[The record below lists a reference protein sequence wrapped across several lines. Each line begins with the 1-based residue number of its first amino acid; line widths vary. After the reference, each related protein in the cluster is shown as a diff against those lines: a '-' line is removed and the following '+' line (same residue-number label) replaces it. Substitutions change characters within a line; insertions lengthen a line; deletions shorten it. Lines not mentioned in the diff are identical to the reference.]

1 MQQRQVARERAWTT
15 PERPVSSP
23 GRSGKML
30 RGRAWEVACSLMLLP
45 AVACAVWNADLMRMA
60 LGAFGAAP
68 GPILQRWLILG
79 VLLTATALWH
89 RWSRQQM
96 RRSRWLVSLVVSAII
111 AFCTTVVRARDVQ
124 TRNVAFQG
132 NGIVLAGTLFT
143 PTGKGP
149 FPGIVVVHGS
159 APLKRG
165 FYSVWAERIAR
176 AGFIVLVTDK
186 RGVGGTGGTFNNQDN
201 GSRANLSLLA
211 GDVVAAVEYLAT
223 QPDVD
228 PARLGLV
235 GVSQAGWVAPLAAS
249 RSTRIRYLALVTAPA
264 VSVFEEHVWSELR
277 GDDER
282 SANTTR
288 AAAEG
293 VMDTVGSHGFNP
305 RPVLGALNIPGLWLF
320 GDEDNSIPTG
330 KSVAV
335 LDSLRTSAGKDFST
349 VRFPR
354 AGHALFTRST
364 GVIPHIEPASWGH
377 LTAWLQK
384 HGARTEG
391 RRR

>member
-1 MQQRQVARERAWTT
+1 MIRR
-15 PERPVSSP
+15 
-23 GRSGKML
+23 RS
-30 RGRAWEVACSLMLLP
+30 WELACSLLLVP
-45 AVACAVWNADLMRMA
+45 ALVCALWQADLVRMG
-60 LGAFGAAP
+60 LGAFGSAP
-68 GPILQRWLILG
+68 GPILRRWLILG
-79 VLLTATALWH
+79 FLFTVTAVWY
-89 RWSRQQM
+89 RRVRQED
-96 RRSRWLVSLVVSAII
+96 RRSRWLVSLAVLAII
-111 AFCTTVVRARDVQ
+111 AIVTTVVRERGVQ
-124 TRNVAFQG
+124 TRTVAFRG
-132 NGIVLAGTLFT
+132 NDIALAGTLFT

-149 FPGIVVVHGS
+149 FPGLVLVHGS

-165 FYSVWAERIAR
+165 FYAVWSERIAR
-176 AGFIVLVTDK
+176 SGFVVLVTDK

-201 GSRANLSLLA
+201 GSRANLTLLA

-228 PARLGLV
+228 SARLGLV

-282 SANTTR
+282 SAATTR

-293 VMDTVGSHGFNP
+293 IMDTVGSRGFNP
-305 RPVLGALNIPGLWLF
+305 RPLLGALTIPGLWLF
-320 GDEDNSIPTG
+320 GDEDNSIPTQ
-330 KSVAV
+330 KSVVV
-335 LDSLRTSAGKDFST
+335 LDSLRTSAGQDFST

-354 AGHALFTRST
+354 AGHALITRSA
-364 GVIPHIEPASWGH
+364 GVIPHIEPASWGR
-377 LTAWLQK
+377 LTGWLQQ

-391 RRR
+391 AR